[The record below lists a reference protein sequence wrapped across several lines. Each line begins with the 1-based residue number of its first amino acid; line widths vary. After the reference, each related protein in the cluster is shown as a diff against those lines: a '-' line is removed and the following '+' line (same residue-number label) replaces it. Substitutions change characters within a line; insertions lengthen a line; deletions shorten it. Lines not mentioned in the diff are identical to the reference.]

1 MTTDRMKIPCMFTN
15 NGIPPSHQNA
25 SFEDFDFEG
34 NEELKKLTA
43 RFISRE
49 KGFWLYLQGK
59 TGRGKT
65 HFAVALHR
73 AIVAH
78 HGFEGADSSTFVEWS
93 SFIHEMKES
102 FGDYSYDE
110 RMKVYLEADVL
121 FLDDVIGQQ
130 ADFKMKILEEI
141 IRERHANDRRLVI
154 TSNETFEWFR
164 GLFSAHEVSRI
175 ESVMVAVPFI
185 GRDRRL
191 DNE

>member
-1 MTTDRMKIPCMFTN
+1 MFTN
-15 NGIPPSHQNA
+15 NGIPPSHQEA
-25 SFEDFDFEG
+25 SFENFDFEN
-34 NEELKKLTA
+34 NEELKRLTA
-43 RFISRE
+43 RFIERD
-49 KGFWLYLQGK
+49 KVFWLYLHGK

-78 HGFEGADSSTFVEWS
+78 YGFEGADSSTFVEWS
-93 SFIHEMKES
+93 SFVHEMKAS
-102 FGDYSYDE
+102 FGDFSYDE

-121 FLDDVIGQQ
+121 FLDDLIGQQ
-130 ADFKMKILEEI
+130 ADFKLRILEEI
-141 IRERHANDRRLVI
+141 VRERHANDRRLVI
-154 TSNETFEWFR
+154 TSNEGFDWFK

-175 ESVMVAVPFI
+175 ESVMVLAPFD